1 MMYRCQGARHEVSS
15 NSVTRTARPEAPKG
29 LLYVGC
35 NAQSINKC
43 ECCYSTTTKAFDRKV
58 RPYEGLRSWDREEER
73 RDHTRSRRQRLLDC
87 KRSQVWL
94 YMTQNYSL
102 YRGEEQS
109 NQSKSQHVKTVGKG
123 NRNAPYLTK
132 NKGDAKRGY
141 VLTGNKG
148 ITRNKTE

>member
-1 MMYRCQGARHEVSS
+1 MIE
-15 NSVTRTARPEAPKG
+15 K
-29 LLYVGC
+29 
-35 NAQSINKC
+35 
-43 ECCYSTTTKAFDRKV
+43 RK
-58 RPYEGLRSWDREEER
+58 
-73 RDHTRSRRQRLLDC
+73 TRSHFESWRQRLLDC

-132 NKGDAKRGY
+132 NKGNAKRGY

-148 ITRNKTE
+148 ITRIRQNSKLKRPDHDIK